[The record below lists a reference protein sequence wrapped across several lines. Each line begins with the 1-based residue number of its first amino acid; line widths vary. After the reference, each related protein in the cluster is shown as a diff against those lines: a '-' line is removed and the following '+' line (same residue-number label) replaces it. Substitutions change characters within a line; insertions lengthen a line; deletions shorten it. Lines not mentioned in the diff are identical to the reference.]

1 MYPNENISHSNTP
14 KDLNREEIKVKDT
27 GMTAI
32 ITEGQHLRQEPP
44 PEHSSVWLLGNH
56 HPEWNCRR
64 SISSNGNWGSSP
76 ALSDKVP
83 PFSPLR
89 GLAEELSPDQHPF
102 PPGTA
107 WALASPAAPAT
118 FLLHPWL
125 HLSTTAGEVRP
136 RCIISSRSNCTRDLI
151 LLDEPS
157 AFSSQVH
164 STSLLLLRRLE
175 IQELTVLLWD
185 RRNLKAAERYT
196 LLPNWQD
203 GSCLQSPITCVLL
216 SLVWS

>member
-1 MYPNENISHSNTP
+1 METEAAAQLCQIRCLHS
-14 KDLNREEIKVKDT
+14 LLCV
-27 GMTAI
+27 GL
-32 ITEGQHLRQEPP
+32 LR
-44 PEHSSVWLLGNH
+44 SW
-56 HPEWNCRR
+56 
-64 SISSNGNWGSSP
+64 
-76 ALSDKVP
+76 ALTST
-83 PFSPLR
+83 
-89 GLAEELSPDQHPF
+89 HPF